1 MVMDETAN
9 TGINRFQLFYVE
21 ALMHDSSFPQLNR
34 IRPIFEQITL
44 NEFIEL
50 VDRVFSENDYELT
63 QQFLYFLILFR
74 DMQHLQDYM
83 NSAEFTVE
91 KLERLIMFTFGYCSI
106 YDNSTE
112 RIIDE
117 ILFFLNNERLLE
129 LAIHSK
135 YIQNDK
141 LLLFMILSKFDP
153 PMLNKYFTTVKDVA
167 SFINYFLK
175 LPEETLR
182 SIISRNYHLFQYI
195 MLMMSESD
203 SDTTVPVEFFEKYRD
218 DITQFSRLSDIIR
231 RYKEKTDFSKE
242 GSLPFNM
249 RDMSRISFL
258 VNMVREIPDPVRAVE
273 YFAGEGVFID
283 DMEKKVVTAV
293 ITDPILKNIF
303 AKYENLIDNSL

>member
-1 MVMDETAN
+1 MVMDETVN

-44 NEFIEL
+44 TEFIEL

-83 NSAEFTVE
+83 NSPEFTVE

-231 RYKEKTDFSKE
+231 KYKEKTDFSKE